1 MVYDLVLG
9 LDEDRR
15 IVVGILEAEPC
26 GKFLTGGQGQMPQF
40 QQQIC
45 RTVPDDP
52 ETVDQ
57 LAVDVVVDLELDWI
71 MSQQNSAAAAEDFDK
86 PVVFLR
92 EYGIKDRQQCGLV
105 ADAGDR

>member
-1 MVYDLVLG
+1 
-9 LDEDRR
+9 
-15 IVVGILEAEPC
+15 
-26 GKFLTGGQGQMPQF
+26 MPKL
-40 QQQIC
+40 QQQLC

-57 LAVDVVVDLELDWI
+57 LAVDVVVDLELDRV

-92 EYGIKDRQQCGLV
+92 EYGVKDRQQGCLV